1 MRFPDTAAEIRKA
14 GLFLRQNLTAVKKMY
29 FGMVLLLSTMAT
41 LAQTGIATPPTIV
54 VSTENDPP
62 PGSIRGKIVTTDGR
76 PGAWVNVTLKEIHK
90 VAIADEEGVFVIR
103 NIKPGSYTLQVSHTG
118 LQTQEKTVEL
128 VAGETKSLDFTLKE
142 TSRQLEEVIVEG
154 RRSPN
159 TKVLTVGKA
168 PIAPIDLPQSI
179 AVVGQGLIRDQQAQR
194 LSDVIKHV
202 NGVYVATT
210 RGNTQENFA
219 ARGYSFGT
227 NNLFKNGSRVNSGA
241 MPEVSSLE
249 RVEVLKGS
257 AAILYGNVAPGGIVN
272 MVTKQPKFN
281 FGGEVFFRT
290 GSYDLYKPAF
300 DIYGPINAAIAYRLI
315 GSYES
320 AGSFRNG
327 VSSDRHYINP
337 SLLFKLNKRSE
348 LLLQG
353 DYLRHDFTPDFGIGT
368 LDGSKIPDVPRS
380 RFMGTPWQ
388 YTKTRQATATAT
400 YRYHLN
406 DSWNLS
412 ATGSWQQYK
421 RDYFGV
427 ERIQAA
433 ADGKWARPLG
443 RNNTDEN
450 YYIAQVDL
458 TGKFKTGKIEHLLLA
473 GADADRYE
481 IENLGFNTPTK
492 AYDTINIL
500 DPALY
505 TPRTDM
511 PVITAIRSVKT
522 PTNRAGV
529 YVQDL
534 VSLTSKLKLLAGI
547 RYSYQKALAPDST
560 NFTTGAKGKG
570 KDKKDDAFS
579 PRVGLVY
586 RLFPNTSLFVS
597 YANSFAVNSGTDIYY
612 NALKPSII
620 DQYEAGIKNDLF
632 GGLLSLNVTAYRI
645 VNSNFAVTAQFD
657 SAGRVNTNTNLKEL
671 AGQTT
676 SKGIEV
682 DITAH
687 PVKGLDIT
695 AGYSFNEMRYTKT
708 DTTAGS
714 YVQGERLVNTPAHT
728 ANATAFYTFTGAVLK
743 GLKVGANFLYIGKR
757 NAGWNNQYKLNGY
770 PAKSRL
776 FEVSDYATL
785 DLSAGYSWKQFSLLA
800 KVSNVTNT
808 LNYLVHENYSV
819 NPLPPTQVT
828 ATVSYKF

>member
-1 MRFPDTAAEIRKA
+1 M
-14 GLFLRQNLTAVKKMY
+14 AVKGLY
-29 FGMVLLLSTMAT
+29 FAFFTLLLGT
-41 LAQTGIATPPTIV
+41 LPAHAQTEISTPTGIVLP
-54 VSTENDPP
+54 TENDTQT
-62 PGSIRGKIVTTDGR
+62 GTIKGKIVTTDGK
-76 PGAWVNVTLKEIHK
+76 PGAYVNVVVKEINK
-90 VAIADEEGVFVIR
+90 VTVADEAGLFVIR
-103 NIKPGSYTLQVSHTG
+103 NIKPGTYTLQVSHAG
-118 LQTQEKTVEL
+118 LQTQEKAVEL
-128 VAGETKSLDFTLKE
+128 AAGDTKTFDFTLKE
-142 TSRQLEEVIVEG
+142 TSIQLEEVIVEG
-154 RRSPN
+154 RRSLN

-168 PIAPIDLPQSI
+168 PIPPMDLPQSVS
-179 AVVGQGLIRDQQAQR
+179 VVGQGLIRDQQAQR
-194 LSDVIKHV
+194 LSDIIKNV

-210 RGNTQENFA
+210 RGSVQESFS
-219 ARGYSFGT
+219 ARGYAFGT

-281 FGGEVFFRT
+281 FGGEVSFRT

-300 DIYGPINAAIAYRLI
+300 DVYGPVSAAIAYRLI

-320 AGSFRNG
+320 AGSFRDV
-327 VSSDRHYINP
+327 VSSERYYINP
-337 SLLFKLNKRSE
+337 SLLFKLGKRSE

-353 DYLRHDFTPDFGIGT
+353 DYLKHDFTPDFGIGT
-368 LDGSKIPDVPRS
+368 LGGNKIPDIPRS
-380 RFMGTPWQ
+380 RFLGTPWQ
-388 YTKTRQATATAT
+388 YTKTQQATATAN

-406 DSWNLS
+406 ESWNLS
-412 ATGSWQQYK
+412 FTGSYQQYK
-421 RDYFGV
+421 RDYFGI
-427 ERIQAA
+427 ERIQAG

-443 RNNTDEN
+443 RTNTDEN

-481 IENLGFNTPTK
+481 IENLGFNTPSK

-500 DPALY
+500 DPARY
-505 TPRTDM
+505 TARTDM

-534 VSLTSKLKLLAGI
+534 LSITPALKLLAGI
-547 RYSYQKALAPDST
+547 RYSYQRAFAPDST
-560 NFTTGAKGKG
+560 NFTTGAKSSG
-570 KDKKDDAFS
+570 KDKNDDAFS

-586 RLFPNTSLFVS
+586 KLFPHTALFVS

-612 NALKPSII
+612 NALPPSII
-620 DQYEAGIKNDLF
+620 DQYEAGIKNDFLQ
-632 GGLLSLNVTAYRI
+632 GLLSVNITAYRI
-645 VNSNFAVTAQFD
+645 VNNNFAVTAQFD
-657 SAGRVNTNTNLKEL
+657 SAGRVNNNTNLKEL

-676 SKGIEV
+676 SKGIEL

-728 ANATAFYTFTGAVLK
+728 ANATVFYTFTGSVLR
-743 GLKVGANFLYIGKR
+743 GLKVGATFLYIGKR

-785 DLSAGYSWKQFSLLA
+785 DISAGYSWKKLSLLA
-800 KVSNVTNT
+800 KLSNVTNT
-808 LNYLVHENYSV
+808 LNYIVHENYSV
-819 NPLPPTQVT
+819 NPLPPTQFA
-828 ATVSYKF
+828 ATVSYRF